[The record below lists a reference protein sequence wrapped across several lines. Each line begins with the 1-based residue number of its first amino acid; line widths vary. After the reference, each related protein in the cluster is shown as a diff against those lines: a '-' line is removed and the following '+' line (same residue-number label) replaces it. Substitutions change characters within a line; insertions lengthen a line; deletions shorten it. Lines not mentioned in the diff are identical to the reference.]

1 MKPVVMLFFAA
12 LFLAGPASAATG
24 QGQALHDKHCLRC
37 HDSSLYTRDNR
48 RVKSLDGLR
57 KQIRRCEQSLG
68 LRWFDDQ
75 LDSVVRYLND
85 NYYHF
90 K

>member
-1 MKPVVMLFFAA
+1 MRSIAMLFFAA
-12 LFLAGPASAATG
+12 LLLAGPASAAAD
-24 QGQALHDKHCLRC
+24 QGQALHDKHCLKC

>member
-1 MKPVVMLFFAA
+1 MKNALSLLFAT
-12 LFLAGPASAATG
+12 LLIAGTAQARADE
-24 QGQALHDKHCLRC
+24 GQALHDAHCQKC
-37 HDSSLYTRDNR
+37 HDSSVYTRENR

-85 NYYHF
+85 NYYRF

>member
-1 MKPVVMLFFAA
+1 MKNAPTLFFAA
-12 LFLAGPASAATG
+12 LLLAGPATAGADEG
-24 QGQALHDKHCLRC
+24 RALHDAHCLKC
-37 HDSSLYTRDNR
+37 HDSNVYTRKNR
-48 RVKSLDGLR
+48 RVTSLEGLR

-85 NYYHF
+85 NYYHY